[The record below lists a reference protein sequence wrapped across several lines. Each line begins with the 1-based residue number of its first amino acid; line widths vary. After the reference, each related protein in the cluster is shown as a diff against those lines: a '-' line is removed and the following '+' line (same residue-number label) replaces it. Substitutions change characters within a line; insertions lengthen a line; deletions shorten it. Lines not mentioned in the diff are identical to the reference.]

1 MEICTD
7 NLLVPLVLKWYV
19 LYAHKALCVAYY
31 FEAYFKSLLKE
42 KVKLYSF
49 SMEKMEIC
57 GDQMALNLT
66 CPHHVLVE
74 WKV

>member
-49 SMEKMEIC
+49 SMEKMEKMCIF
-57 GDQMALNLT
+57 Q
-66 CPHHVLVE
+66 E
-74 WKV
+74 WKFVVTKCL